1 MTSRDNPVFVEN
13 DTATTMSVAGWE
25 LLGELEGDNEGELVD
40 PGWTSAHDPLRVQ
53 QHTLRT

>member
-1 MTSRDNPVFVEN
+1 
-13 DTATTMSVAGWE
+13 
-25 LLGELEGDNEGELVD
+25 LEGDNEGELVD